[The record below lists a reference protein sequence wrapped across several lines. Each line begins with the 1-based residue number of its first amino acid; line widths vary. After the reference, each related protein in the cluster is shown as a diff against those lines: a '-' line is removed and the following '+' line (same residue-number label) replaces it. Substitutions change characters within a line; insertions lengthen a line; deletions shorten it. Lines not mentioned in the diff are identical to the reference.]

1 MCVNMV
7 DISHFDP
14 GYAIIESEYV
24 FVILKR
30 EMSLFSSCR
39 RCTYT
44 ISYMLLEQIG
54 TYSRLTASRL
64 TASSLTASRLSHT
77 IRNDGVEIALYMY
90 ITFIYTF

>member
-1 MCVNMV
+1 MCVNHFN
-7 DISHFDP
+7 ISHFDP

-44 ISYMLLEQIG
+44 ISDGKLGFVDEKNALGFRIG
-54 TYSRLTASRL
+54 VQGDSCT
-64 TASSLTASRLSHT
+64 
-77 IRNDGVEIALYMY
+77 
-90 ITFIYTF
+90 

>member
-44 ISYMLLEQIG
+44 ISDWLE
-54 TYSRLTASRL
+54 
-64 TASSLTASRLSHT
+64 
-77 IRNDGVEIALYMY
+77 VVFVLY
-90 ITFIYTF
+90 ICVP

>member
-30 EMSLFSSCR
+30 EMSLSPAVGDVHTQFH
-39 RCTYT
+39 
-44 ISYMLLEQIG
+44 IG
-54 TYSRLTASRL
+54 
-64 TASSLTASRLSHT
+64 
-77 IRNDGVEIALYMY
+77 
-90 ITFIYTF
+90 

>member
-1 MCVNMV
+1 MV

-44 ISYMLLEQIG
+44 ISYWPGWFSFFPAARELQS
-54 TYSRLTASRL
+54 YS
-64 TASSLTASRLSHT
+64 
-77 IRNDGVEIALYMY
+77 LYL
-90 ITFIYTF
+90 

>member
-30 EMSLFSSCR
+30 EMSL
-39 RCTYT
+39 
-44 ISYMLLEQIG
+44 LQ
-54 TYSRLTASRL
+54 A
-64 TASSLTASRLSHT
+64 
-77 IRNDGVEIALYMY
+77 
-90 ITFIYTF
+90 